1 MSTPRFKLSN
11 SIKLTQRRRSDL
23 KSGGTE
29 KFRLAPSALA
39 KFLHIY
45 SYTWA
50 PAEKF
55 PEGRKTTNTF
65 KNRPFFRRAEDTNDN
80 LRVFLTFET
89 KLKVVYCERRRRERK
104 FTGVFKNAEYD
115 VIF

>member
-1 MSTPRFKLSN
+1 MS
-11 SIKLTQRRRSDL
+11 QRRRSDL

-45 SYTWA
+45 SYAWA

-55 PEGRKTTNTF
+55 PEGRKTTHNL
-65 KNRPFFRRAEDTNDN
+65 KSRPFFGARIFCDVLDQIKGCILRAAKA
-80 LRVFLTFET
+80 RA
-89 KLKVVYCERRRRERK
+89 K
-104 FTGVFKNAEYD
+104 
-115 VIF
+115 I